1 MILLVDIGN
10 TRIKVALLERAT
22 MSAMLAAR
30 HERAASIVRRVIA
43 NAPDGVERVVAVN
56 VAGPKLERALVAAVK
71 RRYGIACEIVH
82 STRAACGVR
91 NGYEDAW
98 RLGDDRWVGAIG
110 AHHLARARTVVFA
123 NAGTALTVDTVT
135 ADGRHRGGV
144 IVPGPGT
151 MVDTL
156 LAGTAGIRRR
166 ATGVA
171 ASARTP
177 FASNTASALA
187 AGAALAGAAL
197 VDRVV
202 AEAARRFGGRPL
214 LLLAGGSA
222 DALAPHIESGFRRV
236 PDLILRGLSIV
247 ARGTPRDARPRAVI
261 ARR

>member
-10 TRIKVALLERAT
+10 TRIKVALLRGAKI
-22 MSAMLAAR
+22 SAMLAAR
-30 HERAASIVRRVIA
+30 HEGKASVIRRVIRS
-43 NAPDGVERVVAVN
+43 APEDIERVVGVN
-56 VAGPKLERALVAAVK
+56 VAGSKLERALVAAVATQ
-71 RRYGIACEIVH
+71 YGIACEIVH

-91 NGYEDAW
+91 NGYGDAW

-110 AHHLARARTVVFA
+110 AHHFARRRTVVFA

-144 IVPGPGT
+144 IVPGPVT

-166 ATGVA
+166 AAGVM

-187 AGAALAGAAL
+187 AGAAFAGAAL

-202 AEAARRFGGRPL
+202 AEAARQFGGRPL

-222 DALAPHIESGFRRV
+222 ELLAPHIKSGFRPV
-236 PDLILRGLSIV
+236 PDLILRGLSII
-247 ARGTPRDARPRAVI
+247 ARG
-261 ARR
+261 

>member
-10 TRIKVALLERAT
+10 TRIKVALLERAK
-22 MSAMLAAR
+22 MSAMLAAP
-30 HERAASIVRRVIA
+30 HERKPSVIRRVIRS
-43 NAPDGVERVVAVN
+43 APDGIERVVAVN
-56 VAGPKLERALVAAVK
+56 VAGSALERALVAAVK
-71 RRYGIACEIVH
+71 QRFGVACEIVH
-82 STRAACGVR
+82 SSRAACGVR

-110 AHHLARARTVVFA
+110 AHHFARGRTVVFA

-166 ATGVA
+166 ANGIA

-177 FASNTASALA
+177 FASNTASAPANA
-187 AGAALAGAAL
+187 APAASAL

-202 AEAARRFGGRPL
+202 AEAARAFGGRPM
-214 LLLAGGSA
+214 
-222 DALAPHIESGFRRV
+222 
-236 PDLILRGLSIV
+236 
-247 ARGTPRDARPRAVI
+247 
-261 ARR
+261 

>member
-10 TRIKVALLERAT
+10 TRIKVALLERGKV
-22 MSAMLAAR
+22 SAMLAAQ
-30 HERAASIVRRVIA
+30 HERKASVVRRVIES
-43 NAPDGVERVVAVN
+43 APDGIERVVAVN
-56 VAGPKLERALVAAVK
+56 VASPSLARALAASVK
-71 RRYGIACEIVH
+71 RRYGVATELVH
-82 STRAACGVR
+82 SSRSACGVR
-91 NGYEDAW
+91 NGYTDAW

-110 AHHLARARTVVFA
+110 AHDLARGRTVVFA

-187 AGAALAGAAL
+187 VFDAKGVRADAATP
-197 VDRVV
+197 V
-202 AEAARRFGGRPL
+202 ARRRMP
-214 LLLAGGSA
+214 A
-222 DALAPHIESGFRRV
+222 V
-236 PDLILRGLSIV
+236 PVSSVSTIV
-247 ARGTPRDARPRAVI
+247 PGPGTITPPR
-261 ARR
+261 

>member
-10 TRIKVALLERAT
+10 TRIKVALLRAERI
-22 MSAMLAAR
+22 SSMLAAR
-30 HERAASIVRRVIA
+30 HEGSASLIRRVIA
-43 NAPDGVERVVAVN
+43 SAPDDIERVVAVN
-56 VAGPKLERALVAAVK
+56 VAGAKLERALVAAVRK
-71 RRYGIACEIVH
+71 RYGIACELVH
-82 STRAACGVR
+82 SSRAACGVR
-91 NGYEDAW
+91 NGYDDAW

-110 AHHLARARTVVFA
+110 AHHVARGRTVVFA

-144 IVPGPGT
+144 IVPGPGS

-166 ATGVA
+166 ATGIA

-187 AGAALAGAAL
+187 AGAAFAGAAL
-197 VDRVV
+197 VDRIV
-202 AEAARRFGGRPL
+202 AEAARNFGGRPL

-222 DALAPHIESGFRRV
+222 DVLAPHIKSGFRRM
-236 PDLILRGLSIV
+236 PDLILRGLAIV
-247 ARGTPRDARPRAVI
+247 ARGTPRVARVRGG
-261 ARR
+261 RST